1 MKTLTV
7 KVKEAEVQ
15 LHNARRSAQD
25 FLQATLGRIV
35 RQPSLVEAVRI
46 LNAADYG
53 IEDLATVLACQMRL
67 CAQRLDDIKR
77 LQYRR
82 FFVGGVGIGLIPTK
96 GGRFSWCVRG
106 AWNTK
111 HRPKGR
117 KFCAEMRIMHAAR
130 DRRIKCQ
137 HLVGIYT
144 VGVPREEDLVP
155 LGRPV
160 LGLLRVCEACRALIR
175 GEHRELFIPET
186 SFVSYNP
193 ETRQR
198 SHHSLEEIISVNGD
212 TGIRHH

>member
-82 FFVGGVGIGLIPTK
+82 FFVGGVGIGLI
-96 GGRFSWCVRG
+96 
-106 AWNTK
+106 
-111 HRPKGR
+111 H
-117 KFCAEMRIMHAAR
+117 
-130 DRRIKCQ
+130 
-137 HLVGIYT
+137 
-144 VGVPREEDLVP
+144 
-155 LGRPV
+155 
-160 LGLLRVCEACRALIR
+160 
-175 GEHRELFIPET
+175 
-186 SFVSYNP
+186 
-193 ETRQR
+193 
-198 SHHSLEEIISVNGD
+198 
-212 TGIRHH
+212 